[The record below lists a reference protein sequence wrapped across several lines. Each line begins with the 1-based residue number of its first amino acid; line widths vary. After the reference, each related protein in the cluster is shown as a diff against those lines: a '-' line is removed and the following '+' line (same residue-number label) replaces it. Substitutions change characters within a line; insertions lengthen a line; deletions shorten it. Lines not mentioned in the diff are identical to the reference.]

1 MYFDWCS
8 HSVAFLFAGEPT
20 STAQTY
26 RSVTLASA
34 YPKPKEVHY
43 KINLKRSNATKSTSR
58 NLCPSPMA
66 TSCCHR
72 SSQGH
77 ARSGFLA
84 PAFVIYIYIFILNF
98 LLSKNRSVHFFTQI
112 RIATFWIVSVCCYLQ
127 VCVHVEA
134 ARFGDVWNGCP
145 GFAWVLLRCTWDIA
159 KQNRNQ
165 MNIDAQQIQQQ
176 KHVPFE
182 LM

>member
-8 HSVAFLFAGEPT
+8 HSVTLLFAGEPT

-26 RSVTLASA
+26 RSVTLATA
-34 YPKPKEVHY
+34 YPKPKEVHD

-72 SSQGH
+72 SSQDH

-84 PAFVIYIYIFILNF
+84 PAFVIYIYIFIYIEF
-98 LLSKNRSVHFFTQI
+98 LTFKKQVGPFCWSIFLPKSESRLSGLSAFAVTYRYASMSRQLGLEMCG
-112 RIATFWIVSVCCYLQ
+112 IVSRVSLGCC
-127 VCVHVEA
+127 C
-134 ARFGDVWNGCP
+134 G
-145 GFAWVLLRCTWDIA
+145 LLGT
-159 KQNRNQ
+159 
-165 MNIDAQQIQQQ
+165 
-176 KHVPFE
+176 
-182 LM
+182 

>member
-8 HSVAFLFAGEPT
+8 HSVALLFAGEPT

-72 SSQGH
+72 SSQDH

-84 PAFVIYIYIFILNF
+84 PALVIYIYLYWISYFQKTGRSIFLPKSESR
-98 LLSKNRSVHFFTQI
+98 LSGLSAFAVTYRYASMSRQLGLEMCGMVA
-112 RIATFWIVSVCCYLQ
+112 RVSLGCC
-127 VCVHVEA
+127 C
-134 ARFGDVWNGCP
+134 G
-145 GFAWVLLRCTWDIA
+145 VLGT
-159 KQNRNQ
+159 
-165 MNIDAQQIQQQ
+165 
-176 KHVPFE
+176 
-182 LM
+182 